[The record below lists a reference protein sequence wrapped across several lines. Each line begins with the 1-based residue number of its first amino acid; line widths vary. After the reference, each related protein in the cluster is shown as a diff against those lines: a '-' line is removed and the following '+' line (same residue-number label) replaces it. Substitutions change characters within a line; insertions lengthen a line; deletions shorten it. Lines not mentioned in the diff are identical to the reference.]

1 MKKLLFSVALA
12 ATTVSPLAAR
22 EFLYKVGPFDRLQ
35 QLGDINVVYRSVPDS
50 TGMARY
56 VSETDFSD
64 AIEITNSK
72 GHLSIKEVAEH
83 GLGEVPTIY
92 VYSDYLSQVRNEGN
106 STVEAFLSASTPT
119 FSARLIGNGRIICE
133 GINAP
138 EVSAAINTGNGNLVL
153 RGKCDVAKFSLTG
166 SGVIQADELD
176 AQEVKCTVLGTGS
189 IGCRADRTLDVRG
202 VGTTKIYYRGN
213 PTVKKVGGAQL
224 SKIEECPD
232 SDSTEEPA
240 AQPQEPASVE
250 TVTTITVTEQEPT
263 PATEAEETVTV
274 TVTEEEEISTTST
287 EEGEGPTVVTEE
299 ELEESEDETESE
311 I

>member
-138 EVSAAINTGNGNLVL
+138 EVSTAINTGNGNLVL

-232 SDSTEEPA
+232 SDSTEAPS

-250 TVTTITVTEQEPT
+250 TVTEEKTTAPGS
-263 PATEAEETVTV
+263 EETETVV
-274 TVTEEEEISTTST
+274 TVTEEEKTTTTVT
-287 EEGEGPTVVTEE
+287 EEEETPTVVTEE
-299 ELEESEDETESE
+299 ELEESEDETESD

>member
-1 MKKLLFSVALA
+1 MA

-176 AQEVKCTVLGTGS
+176 AQEVKCIVLGTGS

-250 TVTTITVTEQEPT
+250 TVTEEKTTAPGS
-263 PATEAEETVTV
+263 EETETVV
-274 TVTEEEEISTTST
+274 TVTEEEKTTTTVT
-287 EEGEGPTVVTEE
+287 EEEETPTVVTEE
-299 ELEESEDETESE
+299 ELEESEDETESD

>member
-176 AQEVKCTVLGTGS
+176 AQEVKCIVLGTGS

-250 TVTTITVTEQEPT
+250 TVTEEKTTAPGS
-263 PATEAEETVTV
+263 EETETVV
-274 TVTEEEEISTTST
+274 TVTEEEKTTTTVT
-287 EEGEGPTVVTEE
+287 EEEETPTVVTEE
-299 ELEESEDETESE
+299 ELEESEDETESD